1 MFLVSVSVSTPV
13 SCRCCTFTVS
23 VISEFSVPLSSSTS
37 SSPSSSS
44 FSNIPS
50 SSSVSSSSSSR
61 LASYE
66 VVS

>member
-1 MFLVSVSVSTPV
+1 MSLVSVSVSTPI
-13 SCRCCTFTVS
+13 SCWCCTFIAS
-23 VISEFSVPLSSSTS
+23 VTSEFSVPLSSFSS

-44 FSNIPS
+44 FSNTPS
-50 SSSVSSSSSSR
+50 SSSVSSSSW